1 MTGSPGSQSNVE
13 GMFEVLMITDLRG
26 ENLYN
31 ILLIDDRR
39 AQNRDDRRG
48 GVWFVSSVF
57 WESIIDLLGLEGGED
72 SRK

>member
-13 GMFEVLMITDLRG
+13 GMFEVLRITDLRG

-57 WESIIDLLGLEGGED
+57 WESIIDLLGSEGGED

>member
-31 ILLIDDRR
+31 ILLIDDGR
-39 AQNRDDRRG
+39 AQDRDDRRG
-48 GVWFVSSVF
+48 GVWFVFSF
-57 WESIIDLLGLEGGED
+57 GENIIDLLGSEGGED